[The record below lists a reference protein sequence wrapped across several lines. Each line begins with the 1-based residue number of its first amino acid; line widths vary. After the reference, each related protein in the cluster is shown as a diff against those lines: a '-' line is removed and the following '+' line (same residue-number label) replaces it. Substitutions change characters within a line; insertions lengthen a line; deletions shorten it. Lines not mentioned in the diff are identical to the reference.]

1 MAPQVIDDDL
11 FCRYSICMTDFLY
24 ARPSFLEGA
33 SRVLDLFGV
42 LQVYN
47 SSQTIQEADQKA
59 IMTDWL
65 AIGKDFQNAI
75 VSSVDERK
83 AK

>member
-1 MAPQVIDDDL
+1 M
-11 FCRYSICMTDFLY
+11 
-24 ARPSFLEGA
+24 LEGA

-47 SSQTIQEADQKA
+47 SSSTTEEADHKA
-59 IMTDWL
+59 VMADWL

-75 VSSVDERK
+75 VSSVDERQ